1 MKLNENKQLFLVVGA
16 FALLFTGEIA
26 LGWMVSSDRTS
37 LQEKLTRIDESQ
49 AFAEAKIAQIPRLRE
64 RALELSGIVREYT
77 AILPSPDEVRQDA
90 FLDDISALSQESGL
104 LIESAGPVVVKEVS
118 VGRNPG
124 GAKAAVVDSTN
135 RFQRHKYRFTM
146 RGSFHNLHRFINRVE
161 NHKRFLQIDSIS
173 VQAFED
179 EDPSSWQGE
188 VDWDA
193 VPSEVRSLS
202 VEISTY
208 TYEENDLGSEGN

>member
-16 FALLFTGEIA
+16 FALLFAGEIA

-37 LQEKLTRIDESQ
+37 LQGELDRIAEDQ

-118 VGRNPG
+118 VGRGPAAAKNP
-124 GAKAAVVDSTN
+124 AASSSD
-135 RFQRHKYRFTM
+135 RFHRHKYRFTM

-161 NHKRFLQIDSIS
+161 NHKRFLQVDTIS
-173 VQAFED
+173 VQSFEE
-179 EDPSSWQGE
+179 EDPATWQGE
-188 VDWDA
+188 IDWDA
-193 VPSEVRSLS
+193 APSEVKSLS

-208 TYEENDLGSEGN
+208 TYEETDQNPEGN